1 MNPPNA
7 SSVSLYRQILR
18 YLRSSS
24 FPFKYLRPKI
34 HYNVREM
41 FEIYRNE
48 RDNDKI
54 KMLLRRGWQDIEFL
68 KSWEIVEKEIRDDIF
83 RGFHRKF

>member
-1 MNPPNA
+1 MMIINSPNA
-7 SSVSLYRQILR
+7 SSISLYRHTLR

-24 FPFKYLRPKI
+24 FPFKYLYPKI

-48 RDNDKI
+48 RDDKKV
-54 KMLLRRGWQDIEFL
+54 KMLIEQGWQDIEFL
-68 KSWEIVEKEIRDDIF
+68 RSWKFVEKKIRDDIF
-83 RGFHRKF
+83 RGF